1 MAAPFSVQIGCCN
14 FVSVLQQDIASY
26 LPSYYK
32 FQKTRLHGLVEAAVV
47 SYRYSIGLDED
58 IPHQLASQTLNQRE
72 CYYPA
77 CQQFQ
82 KTSQIASVA
91 SRAEIPVTI
100 INLNCLKIP
109 STYSSTIHS
118 KDGGKFHLL
127 GEGGSRRGED
137 RSINMCTLWVDS
149 LLFPSSTQQYIYTD
163 QWNQWNNPHSVQT
176 YLFPFCC
183 SFAVW
188 QFLFFFEWLRTCS

>member
-1 MAAPFSVQIGCCN
+1 M
-14 FVSVLQQDIASY
+14 
-26 LPSYYK
+26 
-32 FQKTRLHGLVEAAVV
+32 
-47 SYRYSIGLDED
+47 
-58 IPHQLASQTLNQRE
+58 
-72 CYYPA
+72 
-77 CQQFQ
+77 
-82 KTSQIASVA
+82 SVA

-188 QFLFFFEWLRTCS
+188 